1 MRLSKKINNIKIN
14 YIINIKMN
22 KLEITN
28 GVEIMTINKDE
39 AEQIDNAITESRY
52 SNEWY
57 YLGNQLYNFVHSKT
71 VLFSKI
77 TVSNAQYN
85 FILSILA

>member
-1 MRLSKKINNIKIN
+1 
-14 YIINIKMN
+14 MN

-28 GVEIMTINKDE
+28 GVESMTINKDE
-39 AEQIDNAITESRY
+39 AEQIDNAITESKY

-57 YLGNQLYNFVHSKT
+57 YFANQLYNFVHSKT

-77 TVSNAQYN
+77 TVSNTQYN
-85 FILSILA
+85 FILSVLV